1 MMNSDI
7 DVDIEE
13 KHLPFAMVGFSSRK
27 APAKKSCIFKNIF
40 GCIYLTLVFK

>member
-27 APAKKSCIFKNIF
+27 APAKKVLYFQE
-40 GCIYLTLVFK
+40 YLWLHLLGTSF